1 MKSKRINRLIN
12 EGNNDP
18 KDKIQLLGN
27 DKSEDLKITSW
38 DLVYLILE
46 VFLILYIIYYVLYFS
61 FCFFL
66 HNNKI

>member
-46 VFLILYIIYYVLYFS
+46 VFLILYLKFF

-66 HNNKI
+66 HDNNNNKI